1 MADEQ
6 VLKIVM
12 GYRPIDDN
20 FMIHIF
26 KNNNPLVEYV
36 LRIILGKDDLVV
48 ESSETQFELGVL
60 GYRNLKLDVYAK
72 DKDGKV
78 YDIEIQRDS
87 SGAIPKRARYHS
99 SAIDATYLNKGD
111 DFDALP
117 ESYVIFFTEKDI
129 MKENEPLYT
138 IDRIIGQTG
147 KAFNDGTHII
157 YVNGQ
162 YKDVHTALGK
172 LIHDFICT
180 EAKDML
186 CEPMAEITKYYKE
199 TPEGVNSMCKSVEDY
214 AKSYAEKYA
223 KEYAEEYA
231 KKERQNERF
240 EMIKK
245 LIKKGFLSNEEIANS
260 LDMPLEEVQRI
271 AAQTA

>member
-1 MADEQ
+1 
-6 VLKIVM
+6 
-12 GYRPIDDN
+12 
-20 FMIHIF
+20 
-26 KNNNPLVEYV
+26 
-36 LRIILGKDDLVV
+36 
-48 ESSETQFELGVL
+48 
-60 GYRNLKLDVYAK
+60 
-72 DKDGKV
+72 
-78 YDIEIQRDS
+78 
-87 SGAIPKRARYHS
+87 
-99 SAIDATYLNKGD
+99 
-111 DFDALP
+111 
-117 ESYVIFFTEKDI
+117 
-129 MKENEPLYT
+129 
-138 IDRIIGQTG
+138 
-147 KAFNDGTHII
+147 
-157 YVNGQ
+157 
-162 YKDVHTALGK
+162 
-172 LIHDFICT
+172 
-180 EAKDML
+180 ML